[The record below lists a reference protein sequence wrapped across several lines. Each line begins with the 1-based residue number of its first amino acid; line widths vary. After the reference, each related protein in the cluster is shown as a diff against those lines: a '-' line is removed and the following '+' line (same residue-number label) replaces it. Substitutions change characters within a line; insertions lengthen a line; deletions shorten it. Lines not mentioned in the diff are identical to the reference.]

1 MTLPPPAAAY
11 RLFDTV
17 IGVCAIAW
25 SDGGITG
32 LQLPERSPDATAARV
47 MRRFRAREQPL
58 SPRAAQA
65 VDAIR
70 AMLDGVPDDLT
81 SIALDMHDVAPFD
94 RQVYEMAR
102 RIPPGRTSTYGEI
115 AARLGGRALARAV
128 GQALG
133 RNRFAIIVPCHRV
146 LSADGGLRGFSA
158 HGGLALKRRL
168 LELEG
173 ATALRAQ
180 LPFG

>member
-32 LQLPERSPDATAARV
+32 LQLPERSPDVTSARV
-47 MRRFRAREQPL
+47 RRRFRAREQPL
-58 SPRAAQA
+58 SPRAAHA

-81 SIALDMHDVAPFD
+81 SIALDMHD
-94 RQVYEMAR
+94 
-102 RIPPGRTSTYGEI
+102 I
-115 AARLGGRALARAV
+115 AA
-128 GQALG
+128 
-133 RNRFAIIVPCHRV
+133 
-146 LSADGGLRGFSA
+146 
-158 HGGLALKRRL
+158 
-168 LELEG
+168 
-173 ATALRAQ
+173 AQ
-180 LPFG
+180 V

>member
-1 MTLPPPAAAY
+1 
-11 RLFDTV
+11 LFDAV

-25 SDGGITG
+25 SDRGITG
-32 LQLPERSPDATAARV
+32 LQLPERSPDATSARA
-47 MRRFRAREQPL
+47 MRTFRAREQPL
-58 SPRAAQA
+58 SPQAAHA

-81 SIALDMHDVAPFD
+81 SIALDLHDVPPFD
-94 RQVYEMAR
+94 RQVYEIAR
-102 RIPPGRTSTYGEI
+102 LIPPGRTSTYGDI
-115 AARLGGRALARAV
+115 AARLGSRGLSRAV

-146 LSADGGLRGFSA
+146 LSADGALRGFSA
-158 HGGLALKRRL
+158 HGGVALKRRL

-173 ATALRAQ
+173 AKDLRVQ